1 MPTDSYVYLPRQLE
15 EFMMTIFHGLVIS
28 QNMSTQK
35 MSNLRGSLR
44 TQNTST
50 QNMSNSHGCSTDK
63 STPKRVNINRR
74 ESKRVNV
81 NACYTDIIK
90 LKSVNK
96 VDTSKVKYKR
106 DEEPLVT
113 DNSKIEVIKAPGYFK
128 LSECSKKF
136 FNNLDATYKLAC
148 M

>member
-74 ESKRVNV
+74 ESK
-81 NACYTDIIK
+81 K
-90 LKSVNK
+90 
-96 VDTSKVKYKR
+96 
-106 DEEPLVT
+106 
-113 DNSKIEVIKAPGYFK
+113 G
-128 LSECSKKF
+128 
-136 FNNLDATYKLAC
+136 
-148 M
+148 